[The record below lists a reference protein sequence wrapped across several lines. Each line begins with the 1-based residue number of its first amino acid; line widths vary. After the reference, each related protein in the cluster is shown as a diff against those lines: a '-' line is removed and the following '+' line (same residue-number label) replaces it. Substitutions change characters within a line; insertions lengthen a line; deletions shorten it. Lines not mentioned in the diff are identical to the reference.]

1 MEKQC
6 RFYAAVR
13 VNNIAVLKGF
23 IEYFFKTPPINGHN
37 NIHFLFYF
45 AIMDITVSIWSFR
58 MNFTLL
64 DDTDVSQAYAAYLR
78 ELRKQAKL
86 SRAALA
92 ERSCVPAATI
102 KKFELTGQISF
113 RQLLLLWQT
122 LDSLERLYKLTQPNI
137 DRNAAPSSIEEV
149 LKDEF

>member
-1 MEKQC
+1 
-6 RFYAAVR
+6 
-13 VNNIAVLKGF
+13 
-23 IEYFFKTPPINGHN
+23 
-37 NIHFLFYF
+37 
-45 AIMDITVSIWSFR
+45 
-58 MNFTLL
+58 MNLTLL

-78 ELRKQAKL
+78 GLRQQAKL

-122 LDSLERLYKLTQPNI
+122 LDSLDRLYQLTQSNI
-137 DRNAAPSSIEEV
+137 ARDTMPSSIDEV
-149 LKDEF
+149 LKDAF

>member
-1 MEKQC
+1 MLLLELKHSS
-6 RFYAAVR
+6 FEGLYR
-13 VNNIAVLKGF
+13 VIFSTLHLIMG
-23 IEYFFKTPPINGHN
+23 YN
-37 NIHFLFYF
+37 NIHFLFYLV
-45 AIMDITVSIWSFR
+45 IMDITVSIWSLR
-58 MNFTLL
+58 MKFTLL

-122 LDSLERLYKLTQPNI
+122 LDSLDRLYELTQPSKERAAIPTSI
-137 DRNAAPSSIEEV
+137 DEV

>member
-1 MEKQC
+1 
-6 RFYAAVR
+6 
-13 VNNIAVLKGF
+13 
-23 IEYFFKTPPINGHN
+23 
-37 NIHFLFYF
+37 
-45 AIMDITVSIWSFR
+45 MDITVSTWSVR
-58 MNFTLL
+58 MKFTLL

-137 DRNAAPSSIEEV
+137 DRNAAPNSIEEV

>member
-1 MEKQC
+1 
-6 RFYAAVR
+6 
-13 VNNIAVLKGF
+13 
-23 IEYFFKTPPINGHN
+23 
-37 NIHFLFYF
+37 
-45 AIMDITVSIWSFR
+45 MDMTVSIWPLR
-58 MNFTLL
+58 MKFTLL
-64 DDTDVSQAYAAYLR
+64 DDTDVSHAYAAYLR

-86 SRAALA
+86 SRSALA

-122 LDSLERLYKLTQPNI
+122 LDSLERLYQLTQPSKE
-137 DRNAAPSSIEEV
+137 RVTMPSSIDEV